1 MGTAVQESGERY
13 TVKRYESEKAGDGD
27 SWRHTKITL
36 DPVNADFEPIVLS
49 GTDEGS
55 LQGVAEVVEVLGGK
69 REDCRRS
76 T

>member
-1 MGTAVQESGERY
+1 MGDIAPR
-13 TVKRYESEKAGDGD
+13 RPAGWVVG
-27 SWRHTKITL
+27 HTKITL

-55 LQGVAEVVEVLGGK
+55 LQGVAEVVEVLGGE
-69 REDCRRS
+69 REDCRQS